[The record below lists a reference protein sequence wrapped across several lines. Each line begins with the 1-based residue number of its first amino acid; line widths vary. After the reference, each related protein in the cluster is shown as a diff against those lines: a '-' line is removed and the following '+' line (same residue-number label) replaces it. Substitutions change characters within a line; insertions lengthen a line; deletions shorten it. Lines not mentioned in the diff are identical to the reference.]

1 MKKLWWL
8 LALVGVSWAV
18 SRLVD
23 VKWVVSWQKAA
34 YSKPA
39 AAEQQCHLFVAGV
52 YRANYAQSFEE
63 CRAKWLLEGYQLK
76 PDSELSIT
84 LEI

>member
-1 MKKLWWL
+1 MKKIVWL
-8 LALVGVSWAV
+8 LALIAMSWAV

-23 VKWVVSWQKAA
+23 VKWVVSWQKAS

-39 AAEQQCHLFVAGV
+39 SAEQHCHLFVAGI
-52 YRANYAQSFEE
+52 YRSNYAQSFEE

-76 PDSELSIT
+76 PDSELSVT
-84 LEI
+84 LEL